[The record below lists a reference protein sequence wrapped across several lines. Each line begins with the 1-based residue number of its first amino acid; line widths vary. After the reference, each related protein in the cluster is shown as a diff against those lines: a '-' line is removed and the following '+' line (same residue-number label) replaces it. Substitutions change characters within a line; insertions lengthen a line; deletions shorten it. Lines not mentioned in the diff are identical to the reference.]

1 MRSRQEHGSVRAP
14 DLWVQK
20 KFTQSNRRKGKDG
33 NRDISL
39 SQGKDANAVRTY
51 DWSKLDLGMLLVP
64 YLEPAGANGQD
75 CWTTK

>member
-1 MRSRQEHGSVRAP
+1 MKISFSHGFHPFRLFDPYIGNGRMRSRQEHGSVRAP

-51 DWSKLDLGMLLVP
+51 D
-64 YLEPAGANGQD
+64 
-75 CWTTK
+75 